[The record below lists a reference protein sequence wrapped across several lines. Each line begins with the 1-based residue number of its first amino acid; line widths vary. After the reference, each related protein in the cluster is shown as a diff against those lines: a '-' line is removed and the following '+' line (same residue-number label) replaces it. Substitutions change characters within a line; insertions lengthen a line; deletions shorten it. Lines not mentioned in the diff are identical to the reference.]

1 MLLLRRERRE
11 TSRLPFGHFRLEV
24 LVACPRGEAEKKAV
38 GYIGPELGRWVRW
51 VGPGSWK
58 CEWHQSAAGA
68 KAMGLD
74 ETTWELERRAQ
85 HRGLGHTV
93 GSLGGEEARKEGGK
107 DCVVTWKSRGDC
119 PG

>member
-38 GYIGPELGRWVRW
+38 GYIGLELGRWVRW

-93 GSLGGEEARKEGGK
+93 GSLGEGKKQGRREERT
-107 DCVVTWKSRGDC
+107 VW
-119 PG
+119 